1 MKLRLIN
8 FQNNKES
15 PLSQQHT
22 ITIILFYFIKMLDML
37 VEEIVNLHNYDTT
50 FSAKI
55 KAP

>member
-37 VEEIVNLHNYDTT
+37 VEEIVNLHNYDRT